1 MLQQT
6 LKGHAG
12 AVFAG
17 DMDETGSIAVTGSSD
32 RVNPFHT
39 FCVGKEMEQTSHR
52 NFNGNS
58 WFPASLPPRRKQPA
72 NSNTTTPIQIMRRLC
87 TSLHDTNQG
96 SKLLTQITLFRSGFV
111 VKIQKDP
118 WKFLCCLLLFIF
130 ELNIQNFLPN
140 L

>member
-1 MLQQT
+1 
-6 LKGHAG
+6 
-12 AVFAG
+12 
-17 DMDETGSIAVTGSSD
+17 
-32 RVNPFHT
+32 
-39 FCVGKEMEQTSHR
+39 
-52 NFNGNS
+52 
-58 WFPASLPPRRKQPA
+58 
-72 NSNTTTPIQIMRRLC
+72 MRRLC

-96 SKLLTQITLFRSGFV
+96 SKLLTQITLFRSFV